1 MPTTWEPITIVR
13 VYGKQYGKRE
23 LTAAFNF
30 YLFFSTNKVL
40 TYFTIYKESFHT
52 QYKCME
58 SDNFCSKFV
67 TLISLVQYIRKFD
80 YRA

>member
-13 VYGKQYGKRE
+13 VYGKQYGRRE

-40 TYFTIYKESFHT
+40 TCLIIYKESFHT
-52 QYKCME
+52 QSKCME
-58 SDNFCSKFV
+58 SDNFCTRTV
-67 TLISLVQYIRKFD
+67 TLIGLVQYIRKFD